1 MTFTCTLKSSPVK
14 HITKD
19 FKALTTME
27 AGVGAP
33 AVVALSKLD
42 QDIVK
47 NNEDNESSRKRT
59 SMMIADDEHNKGDE
73 RASSLSKSGT
83 DEKQE
88 EAEASPGE
96 LSAASQALR
105 AKKRKIG
112 GGVSSVSV
120 GSNNSAPV
128 CVPVVGGAM
137 NWWKFG
143 SLQKDLIKDIAP
155 KNPALTKCL
164 RTSSAPNTNNG
175 KVNAAASRVVSDDN
189 LSLPTGQQ
197 QRTTDQRLG
206 AAEEFQ
212 SIVQA
217 LQQQAKG
224 GVNCGNAEPTMQLP
238 SQFGASQRNAKA
250 SLRNASFPPV
260 DGIDQNQNSSKYAFQ
275 CFLPTPT
282 NLP

>member
-1 MTFTCTLKSSPVK
+1 M
-14 HITKD
+14 
-19 FKALTTME
+19 
-27 AGVGAP
+27 
-33 AVVALSKLD
+33 
-42 QDIVK
+42 
-47 NNEDNESSRKRT
+47 
-59 SMMIADDEHNKGDE
+59 
-73 RASSLSKSGT
+73 
-83 DEKQE
+83 
-88 EAEASPGE
+88 
-96 LSAASQALR
+96 
-105 AKKRKIG
+105 
-112 GGVSSVSV
+112 
-120 GSNNSAPV
+120 
-128 CVPVVGGAM
+128 VGGAM

-143 SLQKDLIKDIAP
+143 SLQKDIIKDIAP
-155 KNPALTKCL
+155 KNPELTKRL
-164 RTSSAPNTNNG
+164 RTSSARNTNNG

-197 QRTTDQRLG
+197 QRKKDQRLG
-206 AAEEFQ
+206 AAEGFQ

-275 CFLPTPT
+275 CFLPTRT